1 MKGTPAIL
9 LYILVMWL
17 LIIAGGGLLVSIIAP
32 LSVHGFG
39 KLDGLI
45 DSMVKAGIAMIL
57 VVLWILV
64 MSEIKDLIFKKQIS
78 H

>member
-1 MKGTPAIL
+1 MKGTPIFF
-9 LYILVMWL
+9 YIFVMWA
-17 LIIAGGGLLVSIIAP
+17 LIIGGGGLLVSIIAP
-32 LSVHGFG
+32 ISIHGFG

-45 DSMVKAGIAMIL
+45 DSIVKAGIAMIL

-64 MSEIKDLIFKKQIS
+64 MSKIKNWIFQKQIT